1 MNEKTFTN
9 TVIKKI
15 TILFTVLFILCVAVL
30 ARQIWHN
37 TLNEKQKELLSIG
50 TIILNQVTSHSEELS
65 AIKQDIGIPPDR
77 KVLAV
82 NKVLQQPLNDI
93 SNRYPNYSLGYY
105 DQELNS
111 IAALAP
117 NNNLTLLPEIPDTHP
132 CSTSYQSGK
141 PEFVVDSTS
150 LDQSREA
157 LVSVFIP
164 VYYQGEIIGH
174 TWVKMKKNDLV
185 LLTAGKVVKI
195 LAGGL
200 ICWVIIIFVARK
212 IIRQY
217 FNVLDEFSRQITEEN
232 PDLSVLNKFSELIP
246 SLTRIQKYIHS
257 LKAAD
262 NQTELSETF
271 SPTLTATMEKD
282 CRKKLYQLAAIVQ
295 SSIDGI
301 MTISHDGY
309 IKLWNKASEKI
320 YGYQATEII
329 GKHLS
334 ILTPEEL
341 FLNDQDLLK
350 AINQGKS
357 INEWNTIR
365 LTKSGKRI
373 CVSLSISPLYGE
385 DNKIYG
391 ASIISRDNTNK
402 INTEKLLRE
411 EIKQRQQSEADFKAV
426 FDKSKM
432 GIVTRGKDGKVIRCN
447 KAFENMIGYTLEE
460 LSNMDWVAIT
470 HPDDLEKENPL
481 AKELLTG
488 VRDYYEIEK
497 RYLHKDGSVLWA
509 RTTVVLSKGYSEVTI
524 AFIENITEQKSYRE
538 QMLKLDRLNLI
549 GEMAAGISHEVRNP
563 MAAVRGFLQIL
574 QTKKDLT
581 PYQHYFNTMI
591 EELDRANN
599 IISEFLSIGRNTPTN
614 MKEEDLNAIIESL
627 KPLIE
632 ADGYATDHYLQV
644 ELAPVP
650 KILLNNKEI
659 RQMILNLVRNGFEA
673 MPAGGTLT
681 IKTLY
686 QDQKVILAIIDQ
698 GHGIKPEVMEK
709 LGTPFFT
716 TKPNG
721 TGLGLGICY
730 GIAARHNADIKIE
743 TGPEGTTFYVE
754 FKS

>member
-9 TVIKKI
+9 TVIKRI
-15 TILFTVLFILCVAVL
+15 TILFTVIFVLCVTVL
-30 ARQIWHN
+30 TRQVWHN
-37 TLNEKQKELLSIG
+37 MLNEKQKELLSIG
-50 TIILNQVTSHSEELS
+50 TIVLNQVTSHGQELS
-65 AIKQDIGIPPDR
+65 AIKQEIGIPPDR
-77 KVLAV
+77 KVLAI
-82 NKVLQQPLNDI
+82 NEILQQPLNDI
-93 SNRYPNYSLGYY
+93 CNCYPNYSFGYY
-105 DQELNS
+105 DLELKS

-117 NNNLTLLPEIPDTHP
+117 NNHLTLLTKIPDTHP
-132 CSTSYQSGK
+132 WFSSYQSGK
-141 PEFVVDSTS
+141 PEFIVHNTS
-150 LDQSREA
+150 LDQSKEA
-157 LVSVFIP
+157 LMGVFIP

-174 TWVKMKKNDLV
+174 VWANMKKNDLM
-185 LLTAGKVVKI
+185 LLTANKVVII
-195 LAGGL
+195 LGGGL
-200 ICWVIIIFVARK
+200 ICWGIIVLIARR

-217 FNVLDEFSRQITEEN
+217 LNLWDEFSRQITEEN
-232 PDLSVLNKFSELIP
+232 PDLSVLNKVSDLAP
-246 SLTRIQKYIHS
+246 SFKRIQKYIHS
-257 LKAAD
+257 LKAAP
-262 NQTELSETF
+262 NQTELFGTF
-271 SPTLTATMEKD
+271 SPTLTAAAEKD
-282 CRKKLYQLAAIVQ
+282 YRKKLYQLAAIVQ

-301 MTISHDGY
+301 MTVSHDGY

-320 YGYQATEII
+320 YGYQATEIL

-341 FLNDQDLLK
+341 LLSDQDLFK

-357 INEWNTIR
+357 TLEWKTIR
-365 LTKSGKRI
+365 LTKSGKTVN
-373 CVSLSISPLYGE
+373 VSLFISPLYGE
-385 DNKIYG
+385 DNKVYG
-391 ASIISRDNTNK
+391 ASIISRDNTNEV
-402 INTEKLLRE
+402 NTEKLLRE
-411 EIKQRQQSEADFKAV
+411 EIKQRQQSEADFKTV

-447 KAFENMIGYTLEE
+447 KAFENMIGYTLKE
-460 LSNMDWVAIT
+460 LSNMDWVAIN

-481 AKELLTG
+481 AEELLTG

-509 RTTVVLSKGYSEVTI
+509 RSTIVLSKGYSEVTI
-524 AFIENITEQKSYRE
+524 AFIEDITEQKSYRE

-574 QTKKDLT
+574 QTKKELT
-581 PYQHYFNTMI
+581 PYEHYFSTMI

-614 MKEEDLNAIIESL
+614 MKEEDLNLIIESL

-681 IKTLY
+681 IKTYY

-698 GHGIKPEVMEK
+698 GQGIKPEVMEK

-754 FKS
+754 FNS